1 MVLNAFEAL
10 LQELAR
16 ALQIDQ
22 LKPDSNNSCLI
33 QMPNGPKVQ
42 LEVNKQEDR
51 LIMGSNLGFLPVGRY
66 REDVFREAL
75 KANNLPPP
83 RYGTFAY
90 SKKADQLILF
100 DSISLTHLNGE
111 KIAQHLTP
119 FVEKVTHWQEAITRG
134 EIPAIL
140 GAFSTRKAG
149 TGMFGL

>member
-83 RYGTFAY
+83 VTAPLPIV
-90 SKKADQLILF
+90 KKRT
-100 DSISLTHLNGE
+100 SSSSS
-111 KIAQHLTP
+111 TP
-119 FVEKVTHWQEAITRG
+119 FPSPTSMAKKSLNT
-134 EIPAIL
+134 
-140 GAFSTRKAG
+140 
-149 TGMFGL
+149 